1 MAAEQLFKS
10 LSAQAEAA
18 EQHLPSA
25 AHKAR
30 AAAAPAAPHAAPAGA
45 ARDAGAAG
53 AAATPRDPKDNV
65 IDYAMFE
72 QLWLADL
79 TSAAAK

>member
-1 MAAEQLFKS
+1 MLLKLRGDAVVC
-10 LSAQAEAA
+10 SAGV
-18 EQHLPSA
+18 LT
-25 AHKAR
+25 
-30 AAAAPAAPHAAPAGA
+30 AAAAPAAPHAATAGA